1 MVDCKKMEETPP
13 GRKNWKLIPIL
24 ETGGWTRQSR
34 FLPRAREGGWY
45 INERVFISMT
55 GYEYNGTKIGRSE
68 PYTYFMKP

>member
-1 MVDCKKMEETPP
+1 MGLVFL
-13 GRKNWKLIPIL
+13 G

-34 FLPRAREGGWY
+34 FLPRAREGGGWY